1 MKKNFTLKSIF
12 TLLLLFCC
20 VHSYAQERTCGML
33 DYMDQQM
40 QNPEFA
46 QEYEKSQA
54 KFKLKLKELLSKEN
68 FSQRGGNIIEIPVAV
83 HFPDANEADRD
94 CLVALAQN
102 QIDILNADYTATN
115 TDVSLWNSAMGF
127 YPGTNLG
134 VASISFCLAVSNHPV
149 GLDPELLEGEP
160 CVTIGYNFGGGN
172 NIDINWAGYMNFAVR
187 SLSGGTLGFS
197 PLGGSIAAGQAVT
210 IDDNAFASGAGCSGS
225 GVVPSFPYN
234 LGRTTTHELGHFYN
248 LDHIFGSCG
257 TDDGIADTPNQ
268 NSPNGGCPSL
278 GNEAA
283 CNSSEQELFQ
293 NYMDYTSDRCMFMF
307 SAGQAAVM
315 DAWVASIESQI
326 KLGVCTAVVPG
337 FNITANESEIFSCP
351 AIDTEVV
358 FNLSYSTVLGF
369 NEATTFEAFG
379 APAGAI
385 VTFSPASL
393 SADGNFTMTLG
404 NLGATA
410 EGEYTISV
418 SGVSSPSAVTES
430 EAVLLKNTCTSIGCN
445 TYASAENLGLDI
457 ADGSNGTAGEPLLT
471 HVINISD
478 LATIESMTVNVDVTH
493 SYVSDLLVRIIHP
506 SGTFIDV
513 FSQGCTNNED
523 FDITF
528 DDEAG
533 ALVCG
538 SPTVGTFVPNE
549 SLSAFN
555 GLEAQG
561 DWTILI
567 ADFVAQDTGNLNDWS
582 ITICSEAQLST
593 DEFGLEDFAIFPNP
607 NKGEFTVKLNSNSGN
622 DINIDI
628 FDIRGRRIFNNS
640 YTNGSDFNQTINLN
654 NAKSGMYLVTISD
667 GTNKTT
673 KKIIVE

>member
-12 TLLLLFCC
+12 TLLVLFCY
-20 VHSYAQERTCGML
+20 VNSYAQERTCGML
-33 DYMDQQM
+33 DYMEQQM

-46 QEYEKSQA
+46 KEYEKSQA
-54 KFKLKLKELLSKEN
+54 KFKLKLKALLSEEN
-68 FSQRGGNIIEIPVAV
+68 FSQRGGSIEIPVAV
-83 HFPDANEADRD
+83 HFPDANESDRD
-94 CLVALAQN
+94 CLEALAQN

-115 TDVSLWNSAMGF
+115 ADVSLWNSAMSF

-134 VASISFCLAVSNHPV
+134 VANISFCLAVSNHPV
-149 GLDPELLEGEP
+149 GLDPELVEGEP

-172 NIDINWAGYMNFAVR
+172 NIDSNWAGYMNFAVR

-257 TDDGIADTPNQ
+257 TDDGIVDTPNQ

-278 GNEAA
+278 GNEPA

-307 SAGQAAVM
+307 SAGQATRM
-315 DAWVASIESQI
+315 DAWVSSIESQI
-326 KLGVCTAVVPG
+326 KLGVCTAAVPG
-337 FNITANESEIFSCP
+337 FTITASESEILSCP
-351 AIDTEVV
+351 AVDTEAV

-369 NEATTFEAFG
+369 NESTTFEASG
-379 APAGAI
+379 APAGAT
-385 VTFSPASL
+385 VTFSPISL

-404 NLGATA
+404 NLGATT
-410 EGEYTISV
+410 EGEYTINII
-418 SGVSSPSAVTES
+418 GTSSPSAVTES
-430 EAVLLKNTCTSIGCN
+430 EAVLLKNTCTSVGCN
-445 TYASAENLGLDI
+445 SYDSAENLGLDI
-457 ADGSNGTAGEPLLT
+457 ADGNNGSPGQPLLT
-471 HVINISD
+471 HVINIPD

-493 SYVSDLLVRIIHP
+493 SFVSDLLVRIIHP
-506 SGTFIDV
+506 NGTTFIDV
-513 FSQGCTNNED
+513 FSQDCTNNED

-533 ALVCG
+533 ALACG

-549 SLSAFN
+549 ALSAFN

-567 ADFVAQDTGNLNDWS
+567 ADFFAQDTGNLNDWS

-593 DEFGLEDFAIFPNP
+593 DEFGLEGFAIFPNP